1 MEYNTKANITKFDV
15 DWLAIK
21 DACMQTISKQ
31 AKTTPQKEWRRKLI
45 ISRHSPIR
53 RGIISWKWDNI
64 PFYVMGHYV
73 RHHVATTPYVSTS
86 RSDRSDVTD
95 RSERRQTDNVSM
107 QVDTNVQGLIDMA
120 EKRLCTQSDT
130 ITREYMEALKD
141 EIAKYDEDVAWAL
154 APSGIY
160 KCGCPEKFGN
170 CTYCTNILK
179 QIPQEDLFDIEKR
192 LDYYN
197 AHREKVKVKKL

>member
-1 MEYNTKANITKFDV
+1 MEYDTKTDILKFDV

-31 AKTTPQKEWRRKLI
+31 AKNTPPNEWRRKLL
-45 ISRHSPIR
+45 ISQHSPIR
-53 RGIISWKWDNI
+53 RGVVSWKWASI
-64 PFYVMGHYV
+64 PFYSMGHYV
-73 RHHVATTPYVSTS
+73 RHHSGCTPYVSTS
-86 RSDRSDVTD
+86 RSDRTDVP
-95 RSERRQTDNVSM
+95 RESRPQTQCVSM
-107 QVDTNVQGLIDMA
+107 QMDANIQSLIDISQ
-120 EKRLCTQSDT
+120 KRLCSQSDKV
-130 ITREYMEALKD
+130 TREYMESLKD

-170 CTYCTNILK
+170 CQYCTNILK
-179 QIPQEDLFDIEKR
+179 QMPREDIFDIEKR

-197 AHREKVKVKKL
+197 KFREKVKVKRK

>member
-1 MEYNTKANITKFDV
+1 MSKYDTKTTITNFNV
-15 DWLAIK
+15 NWLNIK

-31 AKTTPQKEWRRKLI
+31 AKTTPPEEWKRKLI

-53 RGIISWKWDNI
+53 RGVISWKWENI
-64 PFYVMGHYV
+64 PFYVMGHFV
-73 RHHVATTPYVSTS
+73 RHHVGCTPYVATS
-86 RSDRSDVTD
+86 REDRTD
-95 RSERRQTDNVSM
+95 IPREERKQTDNVSM
-107 QVDTNVQGLIDMA
+107 QMDANIQALIDMG
-120 EKRLCTQSDT
+120 EKRLCTQSDKV
-130 ITREYMEALKD
+130 TREYMEALKD
-141 EIAKYDEDVAWAL
+141 EIAKYDETIAWAL

-170 CTYCTNILK
+170 CTYCTSILK

-197 AHREKVKVKKL
+197 EHREKVKVKKL